1 MLDVRFWAGL
11 ILLVVCSASALAQS
25 VTVVDCAA
33 SATTSGTE
41 TFNQRECLLSEL
53 KKTVQRVDVAEAE
66 LEQLAKE
73 LERIEEVE
81 GSTEVIENKLEEL
94 SNSLERARADLFQL
108 QQQIRDRGN
117 NVDDLI
123 ARVQRLETS
132 TLNKEDTVLTATH
145 AAAGGACLAL
155 APPVSGAAHITI
167 PRRARETCANACGT
181 HPGNYPNCRGMVA
194 IGRILTGRSTSHT
207 EAVNINYRYKCN
219 DTQDAYDEVRG
230 DDKRGQYTAY
240 CCCYR

>member
-11 ILLVVCSASALAQS
+11 ILLVASNGSVLAQEA
-25 VTVVDCAA
+25 TAVDC
-33 SATTSGTE
+33 SVSPTVSGTE
-41 TFNQRECLLSEL
+41 AFRQRECLLNEL
-53 KKTVQRVDVAEAE
+53 QKAVQRVDLVEAD
-66 LEQLAKE
+66 LSQLAEE
-73 LERIEEVE
+73 LERIEAVE
-81 GSTEVIENKLEEL
+81 GSTDRINSELDEL
-94 SNSLERARADLFQL
+94 SNSLERARVDLFQL
-108 QQQIRDRGN
+108 QQQVRDRGN
-117 NVDDLI
+117 SVGDLI
-123 ARVQRLETS
+123 ARIQRLETS

-155 APPVSGAAHITI
+155 ADPVSRSAHITI
-167 PRRARETCANACGT
+167 PRRARETCASACGT

-194 IGRILTGRSTSHT
+194 IGRILTGRSTNHT